1 MKLLG
6 TRIVLVVIA
15 AAGAVSCIS
24 CDRQA
29 GSSSA
34 VGSSKILKPTP
45 EDTLSF
51 VMETF
56 RRRVEETPIGFVI
69 ADSNGRSTMTG
80 TNKVSYEIIRPADG
94 GDKLKAIVTVT
105 SQSRYSIKR
114 SKESEEKP
122 EEQAANKSSLD
133 SAEDE
138 QNGVESFDP
147 SVASKQS
154 ADTSLSTGRS
164 EDVVARRPE
173 EETRK
178 YELDYVDGRWTLVT
192 QLNPETESSIQNAFK
207 NALDVQ

>member
-6 TRIVLVVIA
+6 IRIVLAVIA
-15 AAGAVSCIS
+15 AAGAISCVSCN
-24 CDRQA
+24 RQA

-34 VGSSKILKPTP
+34 VSSSKMLKPTP

-80 TNKVSYEIIRPADG
+80 TNKVNHEMIRPADG
-94 GDKLKAIVTVT
+94 SDKLKAIVTVT

-114 SKESEEKP
+114 SKETTEEKP
-122 EEQAANKSSLD
+122 EDAAKKNSL
-133 SAEDE
+133 ANPEDE

-147 SVASKQS
+147 SVASKPS
-154 ADTSLSTGRS
+154 AETSPSTGRS

-192 QLNPETESSIQNAFK
+192 KLDPDTESSIQNAFK